1 MLNIFARVKY
11 FCLLSVRGVSD
22 VVRAPADA
30 GLVPADPGHA
40 AAVAALL
47 HQGGAGVVIS
57 NTASPSL
64 SYVVTQEY
72 ERVVIFRLGRLLMG
86 GAKGPGVFFII
97 PCVDIYQKIDMR
109 TATYEIPPQEVS
121 RENLLK

>member
-22 VVRAPADA
+22 AVRAPADA

-47 HQGGAGVVIS
+47 HQGGAGAHQL
-57 NTASPSL
+57 TFTRGPAP
-64 SYVVTQEY
+64 YC
-72 ERVVIFRLGRLLMG
+72 G
-86 GAKGPGVFFII
+86 GA
-97 PCVDIYQKIDMR
+97 CQWQKHFSTSSICD
-109 TATYEIPPQEVS
+109 
-121 RENLLK
+121 LKWFGTGKTWLYPRG